1 MNNVWWNLQWL
12 LCLCYIYDIIIF
24 GNDIETA
31 LENLIAVFQSFR
43 WTNLK
48 LKSGTCS
55 FFQTE
60 VKFLGH
66 VVSEVRIK
74 CDPEKAQS
82 VQNWHIPSNIKEIQC
97 FLEFVP
103 YYRRVRLFNNRTSYS
118 IDRKEYRPFVWDQ
131 SCDEAFQCLKQLC
144 TDVIISNRWWH
155 LRE

>member
-1 MNNVWWNLQWL
+1 MNNMWWNLQWR

-48 LKSGTCS
+48 LKLGTCS

-103 YYRRVRLFNNRTSYS
+103 YYRRFVSDFSTIAHLLIRLIEKN
-118 IDRKEYRPFVWDQ
+118 IDHLYG
-131 SCDEAFQCLKQLC
+131 
-144 TDVIISNRWWH
+144 ISRVTRH
-155 LRE
+155 FSV